1 MYLAI
6 VCVAGVLGYL
16 MGTVVRNPEQPAYL
30 FLVQF
35 PATPSG
41 IAAYGALTV
50 ATVLGVP
57 LALVA
62 LVSRSVG
69 ERVPEGKR

>member
-1 MYLAI
+1 MYLVI

-16 MGTVVRNPEQPAYL
+16 MGTFVRNPEPPAYL

-69 ERVPEGKR
+69 EGVPEGKR